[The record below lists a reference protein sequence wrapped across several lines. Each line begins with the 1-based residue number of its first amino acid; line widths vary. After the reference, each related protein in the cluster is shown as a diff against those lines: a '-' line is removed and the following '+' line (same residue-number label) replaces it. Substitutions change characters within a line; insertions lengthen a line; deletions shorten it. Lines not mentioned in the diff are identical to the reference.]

1 MSAGRSGPFGG
12 ARGVI
17 QQTRDVTERSARLR
31 LPAGRPVSPLRAI
44 ALRLGL
50 ALLLVLVCWVVVY
63 LERGGYRDGVDGS
76 LSALDALYYTTVTL
90 STTGY
95 GDIVPVSDSAR
106 LVNAL
111 FVTPVRILF
120 VVILVGTTIQALTE
134 RSRKEIRLARWR
146 ARMRD
151 HVIVLGYGTKGRNA
165 VRELRL
171 KGLAADRVL
180 VVDRSPTATADAARD
195 GYLSVTGDVT
205 RSETLVTALA
215 DRARTVVVAV
225 DRDDTAIL
233 ATLAL
238 RRCNPRATVVA
249 TAREVEHADLLRQSG
264 ANSVVV
270 TSETTGR
277 LLGLAADSPAAV
289 EVVEDLVSF
298 GTGLDLH
305 QRAVTPAEVGLA
317 PDALGL
323 PVLAVLRAGRTLLFH
338 EVAALQDGDLVL
350 YVSGKSRA

>member
-1 MSAGRSGPFGG
+1 MSRV
-12 ARGVI
+12 RGTVV
-17 QQTRDVTERSARLR
+17 QQTAGVVDRDARLR

-50 ALLLVLVCWVVVY
+50 ALLLVVVCWAVVV
-63 LERGGYRDGVDGS
+63 LERDGYRDGADGT
-76 LSALDALYYTTVTL
+76 LSVLDALYYTTVTL

-95 GDIVPVSDSAR
+95 GDIVPVTDGAR

-134 RSRKEIRLARWR
+134 RSRKEFRLARWR
-146 ARMRD
+146 ARMHD
-151 HVIVLGYGTKGRNA
+151 HVLVLGYGTKGRNA

-171 KGLAADRVL
+171 KGTPPDRIL
-180 VVDRSPTATADAARD
+180 VVDRNPGATADASRD
-195 GYLSVTGDVT
+195 GYLCVTGDVT
-205 RSETLVTALA
+205 RSDTFVTALA
-215 DRARTVVVAV
+215 ERARTVVVAV

-238 RRCNPRATVVA
+238 RRLNPRATVVA

-264 ANSVVV
+264 ADSVVV

-277 LLGLAADSPAAV
+277 LLGLAAGSPASV

-298 GTGLDLH
+298 GTGLDLTE
-305 QRAVTPAEVGLA
+305 RVVEAGEVGAA
-317 PDALGL
+317 PGSLGF
-323 PVLAVLRAGRTLLFH
+323 PVLAVVREGRTLLFH
-338 EVAALQDGDLVL
+338 EVAALQHGDRLLLVTGR
-350 YVSGKSRA
+350 S

>member
-1 MSAGRSGPFGG
+1 MAE
-12 ARGVI
+12 
-17 QQTRDVTERSARLR
+17 RDARLR
-31 LPAGRPVSPLRAI
+31 LPLGRPVPPLRAI
-44 ALRLGL
+44 ALRFGL
-50 ALLLVLVCWVVVY
+50 ALLLVLLCWGVVW
-63 LERGGYRDGVDGS
+63 LERGGYRDGADGH

-95 GDIVPVSDSAR
+95 GDIVPVTDSAR

-120 VVILVGTTIQALTE
+120 VVILVGTTIHALTE

-171 KGLAADRVL
+171 KGTPADRIL
-180 VVDRSPTATADAARD
+180 VVDRQPAATADAARD

-205 RSETLVTALA
+205 RSDTFGIALA
-215 DRARTVVVAV
+215 ERARTVVVAV

-238 RRCNPRATVVA
+238 RRLNSHATVVA

-264 ANSVVV
+264 ADSVVV
-270 TSETTGR
+270 TSETSGR
-277 LLGLAADSPAAV
+277 LLGLAAGSPASV

-298 GTGLDLH
+298 GTGLDL
-305 QRAVTPAEVGLA
+305 QDRPVRPEEVGRA
-317 PDALGL
+317 PGTLDV
-323 PVLAVLRAGRTLLFH
+323 PVLAVVREGRVLRFH
-338 EVAALQDGDLVL
+338 EVSALQAGDRVL
-350 YVSGKSRA
+350 HVTGPVS